1 MEERKIMIKDHWVKI
16 SSKATQPK
24 TLGFI
29 VILQTLIIIILAAY
43 ILPSSR
49 KTEITSLA
57 QQSQEMVNQDV
68 AACLKLPPTERPTCA
83 RIVGMKIATLFDS
96 PEERLK
102 ECMKLR
108 PLWVRY
114 CHEGLTLATS
124 PTPELTLTPT
134 SAPTE
139 EPTPIPTQEPTST
152 PTEIPTPLP

>member
-1 MEERKIMIKDHWVKI
+1 MEQEVMIKDRWAKI
-16 SSKATQPK
+16 STKATQPK
-24 TLGFI
+24 TLGII

-57 QQSQEMVNQDV
+57 QQSQEMVDEDV
-68 AACLKLPPTERPTCA
+68 AACLKLQPTERPICA
-83 RIVGMKIATLFDS
+83 RIVGMKIATFFES

-114 CHEGLTLATS
+114 CQQGLVLAST
-124 PTPELTLTPT
+124 PTPE
-134 SAPTE
+134 
-139 EPTPIPTQEPTST
+139 
-152 PTEIPTPLP
+152 